1 MIRGTG
7 GAEDALVG
15 FLRTAISGVVAGLE
29 ISCGVAMTASYGIE
43 IKRIRTTSP
52 TGKTQPLGSGCDL
65 CDVIEYIQ
73 KSRGRLDRGVPIS
86 NPYYC

>member
-29 ISCGVAMTASYGIE
+29 ISCGVAMTASYGIKE
-43 IKRIRTTSP
+43 SQNDIADMVNAASW
-52 TGKTQPLGSGCDL
+52 QPL
-65 CDVIEYIQ
+65 
-73 KSRGRLDRGVPIS
+73 
-86 NPYYC
+86 